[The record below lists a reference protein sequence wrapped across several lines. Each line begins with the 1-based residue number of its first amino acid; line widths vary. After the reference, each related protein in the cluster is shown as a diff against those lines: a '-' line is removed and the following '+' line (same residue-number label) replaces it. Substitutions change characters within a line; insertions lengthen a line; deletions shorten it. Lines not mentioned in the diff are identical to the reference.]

1 MFPFIQVAPF
11 PACSSPDPLTGS
23 LSGSGTGSAEAKTK
37 DMAIKKAKRRQ
48 FKVSIVEGVR
58 MQILV
63 ILFVI
68 KILL

>member
-1 MFPFIQVAPF
+1 MFPFIQVAAF
-11 PACSSPDPLTGS
+11 PDCSSPDPLTGS

-37 DMAIKKAKRRQ
+37 DMAITRANRRQ

-58 MQILV
+58 RQIIV

-68 KILL
+68 KIIL

>member
-1 MFPFIQVAPF
+1 MFPFIQVAAF

-37 DMAIKKAKRRQ
+37 DMAITRAKRRQ

-58 MQILV
+58 RQIIV

-68 KILL
+68 KIIL